1 MRQNTNGRGTS
12 WISLLLFWSTI
23 QTLYK
28 ADWLLDTYM
37 LYRIGYWACWVRSSN
52 IAERNEPQS
61 KDSLEKVNLFYFTF
75 CESECRFPVFLHSK
89 IYSSERETRQE
100 KLLPNVLFG
109 TLFKNK
115 TKSQMDQKTLELVLK
130 LYWKAEV
137 RSQEMT
143 MLSRIILVAL
153 MIYCK

>member
-1 MRQNTNGRGTS
+1 MAAFKPKQGDLPNNNLTTRGKTVQMRQNTNGRGTS

-61 KDSLEKVNLFYFTF
+61 KDSLEKVNLFYFIY
-75 CESECRFPVFLHSK
+75 FL
-89 IYSSERETRQE
+89 
-100 KLLPNVLFG
+100 
-109 TLFKNK
+109 
-115 TKSQMDQKTLELVLK
+115 
-130 LYWKAEV
+130 
-137 RSQEMT
+137 
-143 MLSRIILVAL
+143 
-153 MIYCK
+153 